1 MLVYKQ
7 ILNLEQ
13 KMTDNN
19 MFIAQRIRAARL
31 QRKLT
36 QQDLADKLNKTSA
49 AISDIERGKTQ
60 ITANDL
66 IVFSDLLG
74 KPIEYFFGEDFGGDD
89 VVDIISIIRRLPPE
103 MRKQQLPI
111 ITMMLRMSEITS
123 NMQSSDDPEK
133 QKEAVGEF
141 YELFLP
147 YYQTMDAMMVQ
158 LKEAKS
164 NLESLLT

>member
-1 MLVYKQ
+1 
-7 ILNLEQ
+7 
-13 KMTDNN
+13 MTDNN

-31 QRKLT
+31 QRNLT

-89 VVDIISIIRRLPPE
+89 IVDIISIIRRLPQD

-133 QKEAVGEF
+133 QSEAVSEF

-147 YYQTMDAMMVQ
+147 YYQTMDAMMDQ
-158 LKEAKS
+158 LKEAKK
-164 NLESLLT
+164 NLESILK